1 MFLSILF
8 FFFFFREKKLGFK
21 LPSPGDYATGIFFI
35 DTDLNKVMIYFME
48 SKRWC
53 FECRL
58 TEFELKH
65 FILVENTL
73 RGNNMCCKLIK
84 CLLVSFCNQQSVTLW
99 DSCKNYEM
107 AIRRWL

>member
-48 SKRWC
+48 SKVV
-53 FECRL
+53 FL
-58 TEFELKH
+58 N
-65 FILVENTL
+65 V
-73 RGNNMCCKLIK
+73 G
-84 CLLVSFCNQQSVTLW
+84 LLSLN
-99 DSCKNYEM
+99 
-107 AIRRWL
+107 